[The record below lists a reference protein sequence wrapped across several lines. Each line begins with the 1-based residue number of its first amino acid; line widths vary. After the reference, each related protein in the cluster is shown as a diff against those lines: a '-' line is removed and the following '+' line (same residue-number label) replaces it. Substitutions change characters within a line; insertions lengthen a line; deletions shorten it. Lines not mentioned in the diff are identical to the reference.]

1 MPIGE
6 KIWYPDREV
15 SGFSTLFGSSLKKL
29 KKDDFRDAFQLWEM
43 GMND

>member
-15 SGFSTLFGSSLKKL
+15 SGFSTLFGSSLKK
-29 KKDDFRDAFQLWEM
+29 DDLRDAFQLWEM